1 MPPSLSIIVP
11 SFNESTRLGD
21 TLSRI
26 FAFLEKR
33 YPESEVIVVDDG
45 SQDDTVAIAERVF
58 ENQHEGIEAKVI
70 QVQPNRG
77 KGHAVRRGMMA
88 ARAPIALFTDA
99 DLSTPIEETPK
110 LVEPI
115 RAGEFDLVFGSRA
128 LDRSL
133 IGVHQPWR
141 REQGG
146 RFFNLV
152 VRLATGLPYWDTQC
166 GFKAFRMESFLPICE
181 ATRIDRFGFD
191 VELLYVANLAGLRMK
206 EMPVRWD
213 HNEGSKLNIISDTL
227 RAFNEIRT
235 VRSFVRKG
243 VYKAAIE
250 AARLRLKMLEQRTA
264 EHVSSTHAGKDVVN
278 SDVLLRTGTKD

>member
-1 MPPSLSIIVP
+1 
-11 SFNESTRLGD
+11 
-21 TLSRI
+21 
-26 FAFLEKR
+26 
-33 YPESEVIVVDDG
+33 
-45 SQDDTVAIAERVF
+45 
-58 ENQHEGIEAKVI
+58 
-70 QVQPNRG
+70 
-77 KGHAVRRGMMA
+77 
-88 ARAPIALFTDA
+88 
-99 DLSTPIEETPK
+99 
-110 LVEPI
+110 VEPI
-115 RAGEFDLVFGSRA
+115 RAGEFDVVFGSRA

-152 VRLATGLPYWDTQC
+152 VRLATGLSYWDTQC
-166 GFKAFRMESFLPICE
+166 GFKAFRMETFFPICE

-235 VRSFVRKG
+235 VRSFAKKG
-243 VYKAAIE
+243 VYDAAIE
-250 AARLRLKMLEQRTA
+250 AARLRLKMLKERRS
-264 EHVSSTHAGKDVVN
+264 EHESSTHTDNDVVN
-278 SDVLLRTGTKD
+278 SDVLFSTGTKD